1 MQNCGSDIMTYYYEI
16 TETLQ
21 RQIEVIADSK
31 EEAFHIVSELY
42 RNADIV
48 LDSQDHVD
56 TSIELM
62 Q

>member
-1 MQNCGSDIMTYYYEI
+1 MTYNYEI

-21 RQIEVIADSK
+21 RQIYIEAESE
-31 EEAFHIVSELY
+31 EEAFHKISEQY
-42 RNADIV
+42 RNCDIV
-48 LDSQDHVD
+48 LDSQYYVD

>member
-1 MQNCGSDIMTYYYEI
+1 MTYYYEI